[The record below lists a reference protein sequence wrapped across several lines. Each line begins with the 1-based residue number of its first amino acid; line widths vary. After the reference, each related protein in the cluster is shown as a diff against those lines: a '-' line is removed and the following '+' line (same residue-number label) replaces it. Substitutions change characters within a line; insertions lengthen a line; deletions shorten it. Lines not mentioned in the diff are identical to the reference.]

1 MGPLHQDIEFVGPRN
16 SLSSHGIEEA
26 GTVREVSVSLG
37 NEGGVPLGHEPPH
50 KLAIGPKPPL
60 IWVIVSKL

>member
-1 MGPLHQDIEFVGPRN
+1 MELSLHQDIEFVGPRN
-16 SLSSHGIEEA
+16 SLSSHAIEEA
-26 GTVREVSVSLG
+26 GTVGEVSVSLG
-37 NEGGVPLGHEPPH
+37 NDLLGHESPP